1 MKITRLVART
11 IRALPPGLADMER
24 ELLGFERLPPG
35 RLVASSSWEADTPA
49 RYCSVCGGS
58 ALGRGC
64 RPDCMTA
71 ACPYHVVIR
80 LGAYV
85 DPLAEWIR
93 TMKFERWHAMGEVL
107 GRQLAASIAGH
118 PGIQSQGNP
127 VVVPVPMPG
136 LRRFSR
142 GIDHTMVLA
151 AAIAHELGWSLQRAM
166 RQYGGPTQ
174 ASRTASQRARRRNP
188 FRPRRQGDALLG
200 RNVMLVDD
208 VLTTG
213 RTARAAAR
221 RLREMGASSVSLA
234 VLAVTNE
241 VPTGMRRRK

>member
-1 MKITRLVART
+1 
-11 IRALPPGLADMER
+11 MER

-35 RLVASSSWEADTPA
+35 RLVASSLWEADTPGQ
-49 RYCSVCGGS
+49 YCSVCGGS

-64 RPDCMTA
+64 RPDCLKTVR
-71 ACPYHVVIR
+71 PYHVVIR
-80 LGAYV
+80 LGPYV

-118 PGIQSQGNP
+118 PAIRSKDNP
-127 VVVPVPMPG
+127 IVVPVPMPG

-151 AAIAHELGWSLQRAM
+151 GAIKNELGWSLQRPM
-166 RQYGGPTQ
+166 RQSGGATQ
-174 ASRTASQRARRRNP
+174 ASKTASQRARRRNP
-188 FRPRRQGDALLG
+188 FRPRHKADAIMG
-200 RNVMLVDD
+200 RNVILVDD

-221 RLREMGASSVSLA
+221 RLLEMGANSVLLA
-234 VLAVTNE
+234 VLAVTND
-241 VPTGMRRRK
+241 VPTGLRRRN